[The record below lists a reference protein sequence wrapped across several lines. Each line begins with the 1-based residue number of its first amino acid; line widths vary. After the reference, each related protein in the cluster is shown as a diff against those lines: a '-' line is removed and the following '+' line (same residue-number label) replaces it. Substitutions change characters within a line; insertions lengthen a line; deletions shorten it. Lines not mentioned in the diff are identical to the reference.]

1 MNSVEENNK
10 KVWLVSADMGFGH
23 QRAVYPL
30 KSIADGNIINV
41 GADSSTSKSEQ
52 KLWKRVLR
60 AYEIMSRAKGLP
72 IVGNL
77 IFGLLDS
84 LLHIPSFYPL
94 RDLSN
99 KTFQVDLLEH
109 NIKRGLC
116 SGMLDTIRRKDQPM
130 ITSFYAPAIAAN
142 MRGISD
148 VYCII
153 CDADLNRVWVAKA
166 PWESKITYFAPCSKA
181 AQRLHAY
188 GVPNDKVILT
198 GFPLPPELLGNR
210 ELDVLKRDL
219 AQRLKRLDPNGEFCS
234 RHGINVHHFLGEENC
249 SIEIDPKITLT
260 YSIGGAGAQK
270 EIGGAIAK
278 SLKNLILQNKI
289 KLNLVAGTR
298 ENIKNYFQ
306 KVASEISNDTKQIEV
321 FYENNIEDYFNTF
334 NRLMH
339 STDILWTKPSEL
351 SFYSALGLPIIMSP
365 AIGSQEKFN
374 RKWLLEIRAGI
385 RQINPDYAHQWLF
398 ELLENGSLA
407 DAAWSGFLRARKL
420 GTYNIID
427 IINTGK
433 FVQNQL
439 PIMR

>member
-1 MNSVEENNK
+1 MIETENK

-30 KSIADGNIINV
+30 KSIADGKIINV
-41 GADSSTSKSEQ
+41 GVDSSTSKGEQ

-60 AYEIMSRAKGLP
+60 AYELISRAKGLP
-72 IVGNL
+72 IIGNF

-84 LLHIPSFYPL
+84 LLHIPSLYPL
-94 RDLSN
+94 RDLSY
-99 KTFQVDLLEH
+99 KTLQVDLLEH

-116 SGMLDTIRRKDQPM
+116 SGMLETIRTKDQPM
-130 ITSFYAPAIAAN
+130 ITSFYAPAVAAN

-153 CDADLNRVWVAKA
+153 CDADLNRVWVAKD
-166 PWESKITYFAPCSKA
+166 PWESKITYFAPCSKVE
-181 AQRLHAY
+181 QRLRAY
-188 GVPNDKVILT
+188 GVPNEKVLLT
-198 GFPLPPELLGNR
+198 GFPLPLELIGNR
-210 ELDVLKRDL
+210 ELDVLKYDL
-219 AQRLKRLDPNGEFCS
+219 AQRLKRLDPKGEFCS
-234 RHGINVHHFLGEENC
+234 RHGINVRHFLGEENC
-249 SIEIDPKITLT
+249 AIEVDKKITLT

-270 EIGGAIAK
+270 EIGAALAK
-278 SLKNLILQNKI
+278 SLKTLILENKI

-298 ENIKNYFQ
+298 ENIKNYFV
-306 KVASEISNDTKQIEV
+306 KVASEISNDPKQIEV
-321 FYENNIEDYFNTF
+321 FCENNIEDYFNTF

-385 RQINPDYAHQWLF
+385 RQIKPDYAHQWLI
-398 ELLENGSLA
+398 ELLDKGLLA

-433 FVQNQL
+433 FVQNQI